1 MERQSSDQEC
11 TSNLKS
17 QSPAETT
24 DKDINDDQDSSEEV
38 EVFIGPATSRLP
50 ECENPP
56 IFRPESKAVGKPLRR
71 KLNNTVCRFF
81 LSSNGCQR
89 DNCLWK
95 HENPGDSESEFKS
108 VAPLNMETPQK
119 AGKLCTMRTK
129 SYFDVKIKEL
139 EFENSEL
146 SRRNLELENEFLD
159 LKSRTKDITFVREEN
174 YRLRRLLKRYG
185 YDKDYLSPGDVR
197 GGHIAYYPSRRRST
211 RYISS
216 YDDYRPPHRMYRHW
230 NDFPLH
236 GTRSHRPLRPYF
248 SSPDSGD
255 SRLLIEGS
263 RESMSEPEMNYK
275 A

>member
-1 MERQSSDQEC
+1 MERQANEQESTSKGKSPSSV
-11 TSNLKS
+11 
-17 QSPAETT
+17 ETT
-24 DKDINDDQDSSEEV
+24 DKNTNDDQDDSSEEV
-38 EVFIGPATSRLP
+38 EVFIGPATARLP

-108 VAPLNMETPQK
+108 AAPIIMESPSK
-119 AGKLCTMRTK
+119 AGQHGTMHTK
-129 SYFDVKIKEL
+129 SYFDVKIQEL

-146 SRRNLELENEFLD
+146 VRKNLELENEFLD

-174 YRLRRLLKRYG
+174 YRLRRLLRRHG
-185 YDKDYLSPGDVR
+185 CEKDYLDVR
-197 GGHIAYYPSRRRST
+197 GEHNAYYRTRRLSR

-216 YDDYRPPHRMYRHW
+216 YDDYRPPHRMYGHRD
-230 NDFPLH
+230 NFPLH
-236 GTRSHRPLRPYF
+236 GTRSYRPLRPYA
-248 SSPDSGD
+248 SRSVSGQPRFLTED
-255 SRLLIEGS
+255 S